1 MSLPRRL
8 ALGFL
13 LLIFGTA
20 LCANLVARRPYA
32 EQYREAVAVG
42 PSAEFPLGTD
52 SLGRDRFSRLLY
64 GTRSSLL
71 LAPAAALIATVIATS
86 LGGFCA
92 FLGGTWDRGFAAF
105 TDAFISLPWFFVLI
119 TIRALLPLNVEPIT
133 SAVITFALLGLLGWP
148 MSARIIRTGTRTF
161 LTSDCFLQA
170 RASGIET
177 GPLLYK
183 HLGPNLRPLVLAQF
197 LISIPVFILSEANLS
212 LLGLGVAEPLPSW
225 GSLLR
230 ELESLSAFTGHPVVV
245 LPAVL
250 LVAVVS
256 CFQLLLQHPK
266 EAT

>member
-1 MSLPRRL
+1 MNLSRRI

-13 LLIFGTA
+13 MLVFGTA
-20 LCANLVARRPYA
+20 LCANLVTRRPYA
-32 EQYREAVAVG
+32 EQYREAVAAA

-52 SLGRDRFSRLLY
+52 ALGRDRLSRLLY

-86 LGGFCA
+86 LGGFFA
-92 FLGGTWDRGFAAF
+92 FLGGTWERAFAAF

-119 TIRALLPLNVEPIT
+119 TIRALLPLNVEPVT
-133 SAVITFALLGLLGWP
+133 SAVITFGLLGLLGWP
-148 MSARIIRTGTRTF
+148 LSARIIRAGTRTF
-161 LTSDCFLQA
+161 LTSDYFLQA
-170 RASGIET
+170 RASGIGT
-177 GPLLYK
+177 GALLYK

-197 LISIPVFILSEANLS
+197 WLSIPVFILSEANLS

-230 ELESLSAFTGHPVVV
+230 ELESLGAITGHPVVL

-256 CFQLLLQHPK
+256 CFQLLLQYPE